1 MPNKR
6 IIVSETAYADLD
18 ETLSYIASD
27 LHSPGAAGK
36 LIDRIFDSM
45 ERLDEFPLIGSAADN
60 DILNAK
66 GYRLLPVD
74 NFIVFYIPKGE
85 EVHIVRIIYGRRDW
99 ETILLGKN

>member
-36 LIDRIFDSM
+36 LIDKIFDSM
-45 ERLDEFPLIGSAADN
+45 ERLGEFPLIGSATDN

-66 GYRLLPVD
+66 GYRLPLSMPLSYSL
-74 NFIVFYIPKGE
+74 FT
-85 EVHIVRIIYGRRDW
+85 HT
-99 ETILLGKN
+99 TISPGSRFDHR